1 MKLSIL
7 FFGLLLSFTSLAQ
20 AQTSYALEQKIL
32 DCFYRQ
38 HEANNIDVRKTIE
51 NLETVFVNH
60 KILADRSGKSYISL
74 IESIKTGN
82 LPNIGDPGLLSDIDA
97 LGYIPATVFCKDTNT
112 IKFNAAE
119 IDRSKLKYVL
129 HIYDSLLVSGDV
141 SNPIIAEE
149 LLKIFTA
156 KDLEQEFY
164 KSLELLVI
172 TNMITMNR
180 EVESDPSTMSGVV
193 KMESRSNNSYSLLV
207 KKDRIVAQGKAI
219 GLDALK
225 QSIKTFLMQ
234 TADQTQI
241 DLPTIGQQRTS
252 SGIIIL
258 QSELD
263 TPYNLY
269 ARVKREL
276 EDAYREIR
284 NSYSVKFF
292 KVSFDNLDKQKQ
304 EIIMQLVPE
313 RISEVK

>member
-1 MKLSIL
+1 MKIPSLL
-7 FFGLLLSFTSLAQ
+7 FGLLLSFTSFAQ
-20 AQTSYALEQKIL
+20 AQTNYALEQKIL

-38 HEANNIDVRKTIE
+38 HEANNIDVRKTIV

-82 LPNIGDPGLLSDIDA
+82 LPNIGDPSLLSDIDA
-97 LGYIPATVFCKDTNT
+97 LGYIPVTVFCKDTNT

-180 EVESDPSTMSGVV
+180 EVESDPTTMSGVV

-241 DLPTIGQQRTS
+241 DLPTIGKQRTS
-252 SGIIIL
+252 AGIIIL